1 MIDYSYDDDI
11 NNNKIAE
18 YKNNLTLKLFINR
31 GYEIQIYPNNLIE
44 ISNNYHITNKTNLLE
59 LQNNFL
65 EFNKIKTTINLIFDK
80 NNYTKEMNTFRKCIL
95 SRYFYKNSSIKIPK
109 NINIKIL
116 YKI

>member
-1 MIDYSYDDDI
+1 M
-11 NNNKIAE
+11 
-18 YKNNLTLKLFINR
+18 KLFINR
-31 GYEIQIYPNNLIE
+31 GDEIQIYPNNLIKNLDN
-44 ISNNYHITNKTNLLE
+44 INSDINYHITNKTNLLE

-95 SRYFYKNSSIKIPK
+95 SGYFYKNSSIKIPK
-109 NINIKIL
+109 NINIKIS